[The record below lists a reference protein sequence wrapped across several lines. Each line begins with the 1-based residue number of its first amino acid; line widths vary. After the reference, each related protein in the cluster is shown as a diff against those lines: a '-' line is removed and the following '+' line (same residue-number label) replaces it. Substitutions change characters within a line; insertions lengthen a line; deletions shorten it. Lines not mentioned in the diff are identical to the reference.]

1 MKRCSLSEAVERYVS
16 NGDTV
21 VLGAALEQAIPF
33 AAGHQLIRQGLKDL
47 TLVGPISDILFDQLI
62 GAGCVRRVEAAW
74 VGNVAGGSAYNFRRA
89 MESGTIEMHD
99 HSNLTLALRLQAA
112 AWGVPFL
119 PTRTALGSDLLENP
133 ALRPLR
139 CPFSDTALVAVKALK
154 PDVTIVHAP
163 YADVQGNAH
172 WYGNL
177 GVTCEAVGASR
188 RVILTVEEI
197 VPEATIRARPELVR
211 FPGVKVDAV
220 VEVPFGAHPAPLV
233 TCYQRD
239 DAYFLNYHAQS
250 KVPEDFQRWLA
261 DWVLGVRRQAYLEQI
276 DTEGLRV

>member
-1 MKRCSLSEAVERYVS
+1 MKRCTLAQAIKTYVHD
-16 NGDTV
+16 GHTV

-33 AAGHQLIRQGLKDL
+33 AAGHQIIRQGLKDL

-89 MESGTIEMHD
+89 VESGTVEMLD

-119 PTRTALGSDLLENP
+119 PSRTALGSDLMANP
-133 ALRPLR
+133 ALRPMR
-139 CPFSDTALVAVKALK
+139 CPMSDEALVAVAALR
-154 PDVTIVHAP
+154 PDVAIVHAQR
-163 YADVQGNAH
+163 ADDRGNAH

-177 GVTCEAVGASR
+177 GVTVEAVGASR
-188 RVILTVEEI
+188 RVILTVEQI
-197 VPEATIRARPELVR
+197 VATHTILARPEMVR

-220 VEVPFGAHPAPLV
+220 VEVPFGAHPSPLV
-233 TCYQRD
+233 GCYHRD
-239 DAYFLNYHAQS
+239 DRHFLDYHAQS
-250 KVPEDFQRWLA
+250 KTPAAFERWLA
-261 DWVLGVRRQAYLEQI
+261 TWVSGIEREEYLSKI
-276 DTEGLRV
+276 DTERLIL

>member
-1 MKRCSLSEAVERYVS
+1 MKCCTLANAIEQYVHD
-16 NGDTV
+16 GDTV
-21 VLGAALEQAIPF
+21 VMGTALEQAIPF
-33 AAGHQLIRQGLKDL
+33 AAGHQIIRQGLKDL

-62 GAGCVRRVEAAW
+62 GAQCVRRVEAAW

-89 MESGTIEMHD
+89 VESGVINMLD

-119 PTRTALGSDLLENP
+119 PTRTALGSDLMDNP

-139 CPFSDTALVAVKALK
+139 CPFSDEALAAVAALR
-154 PDVTIVHAP
+154 PDVAIVHAQR
-163 YADVQGNAH
+163 ADAQGNAH

-197 VPEATIRARPELVR
+197 VPEETIRVRPELVR
-211 FPGVKVDAV
+211 FPGVMVDAV
-220 VEVPFGAHPAPLV
+220 VQVPFGAHPSPLV
-233 TCYQRD
+233 GYYQRD
-239 DAYFLNYHAQS
+239 DVHFLDYHAQS
-250 KVPEDFQRWLA
+250 KTPADFQRWLA
-261 DWVLGVRRQAYLEQI
+261 AWVTGIERKAYLEKI
-276 DTEGLRV
+276 DTQRLTL